1 MVTLLFSS
9 ASLFSSATDV
19 SLHDSVESSLKG
31 GMNLASMQT
40 HYASTSV
47 HDRSSMGSPAAASS
61 FDGSCLCNGT
71 KWDGKAVFYEEG
83 GVTATCGAM
92 GGYITS
98 LLGNSMNGGE
108 THETSTSPCNDVKQ
122 AMDMFK
128 DHPDPTV
135 TEAIASVEGTCCA
148 GPVPTGA
155 IVGAGPVP
163 TGAIVGG
170 VLGGCALVGIGL
182 AVRKKKAQRSD
193 YAEMPK

>member
-1 MVTLLFSS
+1 VTLLFSS

-31 GMNLASMQT
+31 GMNLASMHT

-47 HDRSSMGSPAAASS
+47 QDRSSMGSPAAASS

-83 GVTATCGAM
+83 GVSASCGAM

-108 THETSTSPCNDVKQ
+108 AHETSTSPCNDVKQ
-122 AMDMFK
+122 VLDMYK

-135 TEAIASVEGTCCA
+135 TEAIASVEDTCCA
-148 GPVPTGA
+148 GPVPAPPPPPLHPPTAPALLSFA
-155 IVGAGPVP
+155 I
-163 TGAIVGG
+163 
-170 VLGGCALVGIGL
+170 GGCALVGIGL